1 MPSTWPAT
9 TRDRGDHPD
18 RGRDRGLLHR
28 RRPAGAGRGRLPGRG
43 RRGPA
48 QRARPARP
56 DPAHAQTGGGHGGRL
71 RHRRRPR
78 AARGLRPH
86 HRRRQRPLRSGRA
99 AGGELRRRPAGPDR
113 GPEAGPGDLVPLRAV
128 RRPGGAADGAGQPG
142 GPARASG
149 GGNGRRLP
157 AHAPAQP
164 DRAAHDQG
172 GDERGRRRPGRV
184 DAAGRGRDH
193 ALLHDRGGPGGPG
206 RLRPEA
212 EARLLPL
219 PPASLRRPRTVASD
233 PAAPD
238 GTAAGAGPGRLRVWW
253 LATRPATLAASVSPV
268 LAGTAVAV
276 HDGRVRSWAALTAL
290 LVALAMQVGVNYAN
304 DYSDHVRGADRRRRG
319 PLRAASSGL
328 VPPGQVKAAALAA
341 FGLAA
346 AAGLALALATDWRL
360 LPVGALAVVAAW
372 TYTGG
377 PWPYGYRGL
386 GEVFVFAFFG
396 LFATAGTVY
405 VEALRVPPAA
415 WAAWA

>member
-1 MPSTWPAT
+1 
-9 TRDRGDHPD
+9 
-18 RGRDRGLLHR
+18 
-28 RRPAGAGRGRLPGRG
+28 
-43 RRGPA
+43 
-48 QRARPARP
+48 
-56 DPAHAQTGGGHGGRL
+56 
-71 RHRRRPR
+71 
-78 AARGLRPH
+78 
-86 HRRRQRPLRSGRA
+86 
-99 AGGELRRRPAGPDR
+99 
-113 GPEAGPGDLVPLRAV
+113 
-128 RRPGGAADGAGQPG
+128 
-142 GPARASG
+142 
-149 GGNGRRLP
+149 
-157 AHAPAQP
+157 
-164 DRAAHDQG
+164 
-172 GDERGRRRPGRV
+172 
-184 DAAGRGRDH
+184 
-193 ALLHDRGGPGGPG
+193 
-206 RLRPEA
+206 
-212 EARLLPL
+212 
-219 PPASLRRPRTVASD
+219 VASD

-341 FGLAA
+341 LGVAA

-415 WAAWA
+415 WAAGACTGFMACAVLGLNNLRDLDTDAEAGKRTLAVRLGRARARALVAGLYGATLLITAAVTAVGWAPAPAALALLVAPLALAVVRASRSTRPDVLVAALRRGAQLELWWSLLWALGLVLG